1 MYEQSIINK
10 EKDSIMI
17 KITVCNETETD
28 KNEIYRLIQGVA
40 EKSQIIIQ
48 EIPMWN
54 EVTFLLEN
62 HTLIR
67 LRSRDIYYFEYY
79 NRKVKIVTA
88 ENIHVCIRERIG
100 DIAVKMKK
108 FGFAMSHQSYVVNLY
123 QIDRITPQL
132 LIMKNGDSVYLAQKR
147 AAGIRK
153 ELRSQSEKILL

>member
-1 MYEQSIINK
+1 
-10 EKDSIMI
+10 MI
-17 KITVCNETETD
+17 KITLCNESED
-28 KNEIYRLIQGVA
+28 DRNEICRLLQGLV
-40 EKSQIIIQ
+40 ETSKIIIQ
-48 EIPMWN
+48 EAPMWN

-67 LRSRDIYYFEYY
+67 LRIRDIYYFEYY
-79 NRKVKIVTA
+79 NRRVKIVTD
-88 ENIHVCIRERIG
+88 ENTYICIREKIG
-100 DIAVKMKK
+100 NIAVKMKA

-147 AAGIRK
+147 AATIRK